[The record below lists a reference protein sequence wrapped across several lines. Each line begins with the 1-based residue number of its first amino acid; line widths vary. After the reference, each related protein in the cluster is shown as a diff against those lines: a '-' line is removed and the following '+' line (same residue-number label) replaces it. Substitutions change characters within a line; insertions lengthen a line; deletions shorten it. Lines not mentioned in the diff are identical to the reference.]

1 MKHTIVK
8 LWRNCCILAQPNGC
22 AKGSKQH
29 GELPAKLRLVPK
41 AVQGEAFWEAFVNF
55 NLPVFLWIGNFILP
69 CVLFFLFFL
78 PSFPWFAKCSMWN
91 FGGSNFNLFVV
102 LKVHMTTLS
111 SCGICAA
118 KAVFYP
124 WTMDALWN
132 VLQFFLLVEFA
143 YQQVKESSNSYL
155 HSCIWSVLVFVIT
168 TVR

>member
-1 MKHTIVK
+1 MAVLRAASNMGNSLPNSGWYPKQFKGKHFEKHFST
-8 LWRNCCILAQPNGC
+8 LTAQC
-22 AKGSKQH
+22 FC
-29 GELPAKLRLVPK
+29 E
-41 AVQGEAFWEAFVNF
+41 
-55 NLPVFLWIGNFILP
+55 IGNFILP

-91 FGGSNFNLFVV
+91 FGGSDFNLFVV

-143 YQQVKESSNSYL
+143 YQQVRESSNSYL
-155 HSCIWSVLVFVIT
+155 HSCTWSVLVFVIA
-168 TVR
+168 TVRWFGASQPLWLW